1 MKNEEKTCPQCGN
14 EIPEG
19 SPAGMCPQCLLA
31 GAAAPTEV
39 GAGPSADARPAPPTI
54 DEVAAAFPQL
64 EILDLIGQGGMGFVF
79 RARQTILERD
89 VALKILPQHLAEDPK
104 FAERFTREGKLLA
117 KLNHQNIVSIFDFGE
132 SGGFFYL
139 MMEFVDG
146 VNLRQAMRASRFTP
160 EQALS
165 IVPSIC
171 EALQFAHDE
180 GVLHRDI
187 KPENILLDSK
197 GRVKI
202 ADFGIA
208 KLVERGAKSC
218 SSDEVEAAAESPGSV
233 APKEAASGGGP
244 ALREI
249 TQEGSSLGTPN
260 YMAPEQIGSPSD
272 VDHRADIYSLGVVFY
287 ELLTGEL
294 PSGDIAPPSSKTP
307 LNPQVDE
314 VVLRALEK
322 ERERRQSSAT
332 EFRTQVETVSQLGDA
347 GYGEKPTFD
356 LPSATDPDRP
366 ASTRS
371 GLACALG
378 AALFYTGLVC
388 GYPLLG
394 VFKLGQIAL
403 PLLLVVL
410 FLSVTFC
417 LHWGLGFGTATPTA
431 EQSRRAR
438 SFFVPFSIIAA
449 VLSLPVGGLGI
460 FFLFA
465 LFEELFQTSSGWNPG
480 LMEAVAVPL
489 TILGTFLLPWS
500 SWRLWREVRGTS
512 ASQDGIPEQ
521 CRSRHGQGESGQPV
535 GNPWPRRVFLLI
547 VAIICVPVGFLVI
560 AVLIPMLAYQAA
572 EAPTLEP
579 ESGLLEEV
587 VSEAGTNGDPRLF
600 EEYEVGKTFAEL
612 AIADSPE
619 TPEHSYAAFALAMM
633 DDDPA
638 TAMRR
643 FFMDVPTFPRGS
655 VRVTVSEE
663 ERAKALSSE
672 VLRTVI
678 YRESLALVVYRQ
690 AEGYKNVVLGRRD
703 GAWKIFSGADLPRT
717 GSGTEVI
724 GLFRAKS
731 PDLYDAVQ
739 QLPAQP
745 PASQLEETTKALAQG
760 MGEVMSGMMNT
771 AGQMVTS
778 TMDQLQGQALNH
790 PFSGFGGVVLPSRV
804 PLAAARTAESPFVA
818 RLPQGEV
825 ELVALTRYPPS
836 SETLWRAD
844 GSKSSVRIKPESVV
858 TPERVGKGVVLV
870 LREQIQ
876 GQNIETHYEFLPDSL
891 DFSDRFAVELGEAS
905 SEESLTAV
913 FLSQSDDDEKA
924 GLNTFHVKV
933 RVATGNWTPM
943 ASRKPNENMT
953 ASNGLP
959 GRAFTLGSKPATESE
974 GVTRFAFTH
983 SALPGRDVR
992 VTAVD
997 FNGRLHTSDT
1007 QRTFENGLIRT
1018 EGAFRDLALA
1028 SISEFRLEVRSAL
1041 QVEFN
1046 NVSLN
1051 PGSLTEVE
1059 IVDYS
1064 DE

>member
-208 KLVERGAKSC
+208 KLVERGSMSH
-218 SSDEVEAAAESPGSV
+218 SSDEAEAAAESPGSA

-294 PSGDIAPPSSKTP
+294 PSSDLAPPSSKTP

-332 EFRTQVETVSQLGDA
+332 EFRTQVEIVSQLGDA
-347 GYGEKPTFD
+347 GYGAKRTFD
-356 LPSATDPDRP
+356 PPSATDPDRS

-378 AALFYTGLVC
+378 TVLFYTGLVC

-431 EQSRRAR
+431 EQARRAR
-438 SFFVPFSIIAA
+438 SLFVPFSIIAA
-449 VLSLPVGGLGI
+449 ILSLPVGGLGI

-480 LMEAVAVPL
+480 LMEAVVVPL
-489 TILGTFLLPWS
+489 AILGTFLLPWS
-500 SWRLWREVRGTS
+500 SWRLWREVRGKS
-512 ASQDGIPEQ
+512 ADHEEITEHG
-521 CRSRHGQGESGQPV
+521 RSRHGDGGSGQPV
-535 GNPWPRRVFLLI
+535 GNLWPSRVFWLI
-547 VAIICVPVGFLVI
+547 VAIICVPVGLLVI

-572 EAPTLEP
+572 ETPTTEP
-579 ESGLLEEV
+579 E
-587 VSEAGTNGDPRLF
+587 
-600 EEYEVGKTFAEL
+600 
-612 AIADSPE
+612 
-619 TPEHSYAAFALAMM
+619 
-633 DDDPA
+633 
-638 TAMRR
+638 
-643 FFMDVPTFPRGS
+643 
-655 VRVTVSEE
+655 
-663 ERAKALSSE
+663 
-672 VLRTVI
+672 
-678 YRESLALVVYRQ
+678 
-690 AEGYKNVVLGRRD
+690 
-703 GAWKIFSGADLPRT
+703 
-717 GSGTEVI
+717 
-724 GLFRAKS
+724 
-731 PDLYDAVQ
+731 
-739 QLPAQP
+739 
-745 PASQLEETTKALAQG
+745 PASMEE
-760 MGEVMSGMMNT
+760 
-771 AGQMVTS
+771 MV
-778 TMDQLQGQALNH
+778 
-790 PFSGFGGVVLPSRV
+790 GGVPR
-804 PLAAARTAESPFVA
+804 ATFTTEGTMR
-818 RLPQGEV
+818 GEIAGGAF
-825 ELVALTRYPPS
+825 ELVAVANNPAEGHWWRPDGAAVPNGFDFDVRGATVGTINTEGWHAYQFVFRGSDLPEFDPQPIWNAVTPGSNMRSYGAVYGS
-836 SETLWRAD
+836 DNVGLDDYHVFGLGAVSDQDTMTVQARLAVGEWETL
-844 GSKSSVRIKPESVV
+844 SKSGHGGRGFVITRKDFENDKVKMTWSPTSRGKEKGIVKVVSHNLDPGVWQIRLVAFDENFVEMTPGESESYENVV
-858 TPERVGKGVVLV
+858 TAEFPELELEERLNFGFQVRKYERV
-870 LREQIQ
+870 
-876 GQNIETHYEFLPDSL
+876 EFS
-891 DFSDRFAVELGEAS
+891 GIK
-905 SEESLTAV
+905 
-913 FLSQSDDDEKA
+913 LS
-924 GLNTFHVKV
+924 
-933 RVATGNWTPM
+933 
-943 ASRKPNENMT
+943 PN
-953 ASNGLP
+953 
-959 GRAFTLGSKPATESE
+959 
-974 GVTRFAFTH
+974 
-983 SALPGRDVR
+983 
-992 VTAVD
+992 
-997 FNGRLHTSDT
+997 
-1007 QRTFENGLIRT
+1007 Q
-1018 EGAFRDLALA
+1018 
-1028 SISEFRLEVRSAL
+1028 
-1041 QVEFN
+1041 
-1046 NVSLN
+1046 
-1051 PGSLTEVE
+1051 
-1059 IVDYS
+1059 
-1064 DE
+1064 